1 MAQVLRSARCGVVVM
16 TDEDRSAREGARDS
30 TADSESLI
38 LVDEADQEVGHMS
51 KTQCHEGR
59 GTLHRAFSL
68 LIFNAA
74 GELLLQQRAA
84 SKRLW
89 PMYWSNSCC
98 SHPRRAEAMESAI
111 HRRLQEELGLRCPLH
126 FLYKFQYQAQFDA
139 AGAEHEVC
147 SVFIG
152 RSSGP
157 VKVNRSEILAWR
169 WIAPEA
175 LQAELAGSGA
185 ERFTPWFIME
195 WGRVWRDHRA
205 ALLALQ

>member
-1 MAQVLRSARCGVVVM
+1 MR
-16 TDEDRSAREGARDS
+16 DEDRSAQGGARDS
-30 TADSESLI
+30 TADAESLI
-38 LVDEADQEVGHMS
+38 LVDEADRELGHMS
-51 KTQCHEGR
+51 KSQCHEGR
-59 GTLHRAFSL
+59 GILHRAFSL
-68 LIFNAA
+68 LIFNAS

-84 SKRLW
+84 CKRLW
-89 PMYWSNSCC
+89 PLYWSNSCC
-98 SHPRRAEAMESAI
+98 SHPRRAETMESAI